1 MYYFGTCS
9 ETLCKIAIILT
20 AVLIQWTPGPYW
32 LDEQI
37 YKAEGFP
44 LGMMA
49 EILSLGI
56 SSCTTHHWMPVKR
69 CAAAAAA
76 KSLQSCPT
84 LCDPIDGRVYILL
97 FLQYS
102 CLANPM
108 NRGAWQATVHG
119 VANSRTQLND

>member
-20 AVLIQWTPGPYW
+20 AVLIQWTPGPYC

-49 EILSLGI
+49 EISSGV

-69 CAAAAAA
+69 CAAAAA

-84 LCDPIDGRVYILL
+84 LCDPIDGGVYILFIIPSV
-97 FLQYS
+97 FLPGKSHEQRSLAGYS
-102 CLANPM
+102 PWGCK
-108 NRGAWQATVHG
+108 QSDT
-119 VANSRTQLND
+119 T